1 MLTPPK
7 GTDVRICVYY
17 RRGDA
22 ETCDYQIDIACKG
35 AEPQDLGVR
44 AACGIL
50 LIALSIFSV
59 TLDVPADVVPPLPER
74 FSHYVLI
81 DTEAQRIYTSE
92 STAVAASQIASTVF
106 SMFASQIGVCVD
118 PLAKLDAVSFISEA
132 IRSLGGTDLESM
144 INSTGGQA

>member
-50 LIALSIFSV
+50 LIALSVFSV
-59 TLDVPADVVPPLPER
+59 TLDVPADV
-74 FSHYVLI
+74 
-81 DTEAQRIYTSE
+81 AW
-92 STAVAASQIASTVF
+92 AVAAEASPWV
-106 SMFASQIGVCVD
+106 AD
-118 PLAKLDAVSFISEA
+118 SEWVT
-132 IRSLGGTDLESM
+132 S
-144 INSTGGQA
+144 